1 MKHTKSARSKL
12 MFNTKKTVH
21 QDIHENEVAYSGT
34 VTVVTHMTIV
44 VFIPALDVEVDVKRN
59 PDASVQNGSVPE
71 VGDIATVQVV
81 LEDGNYNA
89 TAAMFVPQ
97 QDIKEDIPV
106 TDDDLLLL
114 DDDNEDTEE
123 YDWYNEP
130 PAKDFGNLDID

>member
-1 MKHTKSARSKL
+1 MTKTITA
-12 MFNTKKTVH
+12 TH
-21 QDIHENEVAYSGT
+21 SGT
-34 VTVVTHMTIV
+34 VTAITPMTIV

-81 LEDGNYNA
+81 LEDGDYNA
-89 TAAMFVPQ
+89 TAATFVPQ

-106 TDDDLLLL
+106 TDDDFFDDDL
-114 DDDNEDTEE
+114 DDEKAEE

-130 PAKDFGNLDID
+130 PADDFGNWDID

>member
-1 MKHTKSARSKL
+1 

-81 LEDGNYNA
+81 LEDGDYNA
-89 TAAMFVPQ
+89 TAATFVPQ

-130 PAKDFGNLDID
+130 PAEDFGNWDID

>member
-1 MKHTKSARSKL
+1 
-12 MFNTKKTVH
+12 MFNTKKTVR

-34 VTVVTHMTIV
+34 VTAVTHMTIV

-81 LEDGNYNA
+81 LEDGDYNA
-89 TAAMFVPQ
+89 TAATFVQQ

-114 DDDNEDTEE
+114 DDDDEDIEE

-130 PAKDFGNLDID
+130 PADDFGNLDID

>member
-1 MKHTKSARSKL
+1 
-12 MFNTKKTVH
+12 MFNTKKTVR

-34 VTVVTHMTIV
+34 VTAVTHMTIV

-71 VGDIATVQVV
+71 VGDIATEQVA
-81 LEDGNYNA
+81 LEDGDYNA
-89 TAAMFVPQ
+89 TAAAFVPQ

>member
-1 MKHTKSARSKL
+1 MA
-12 MFNTKKTVH
+12 
-21 QDIHENEVAYSGT
+21 A
-34 VTVVTHMTIV
+34 VTPKTIV
-44 VFIPALDVEVDVKRN
+44 VFIPALDVEVNAQRN
-59 PDASVQNGSVPE
+59 PDTSVQNGSIPG

-81 LEDGNYNA
+81 LGDGDFVV
-89 TAAMFVPQ
+89 TAATFVPQ

-130 PAKDFGNLDID
+130 PAEDFGNLDID

>member
-1 MKHTKSARSKL
+1 ML
-12 MFNTKKTVH
+12 NTKKTVR

-34 VTVVTHMTIV
+34 VTAVTHMTIV

-81 LEDGNYNA
+81 LEDGDYNA
-89 TAAMFVPQ
+89 TAATFVPQ

>member
-1 MKHTKSARSKL
+1 
-12 MFNTKKTVH
+12 MFNTKKTVR

-34 VTVVTHMTIV
+34 VTAVTHMTIV

-81 LEDGNYNA
+81 LEDGDYNA
-89 TAAMFVPQ
+89 TAATFVPQ

-106 TDDDLLLL
+106 TDDDFFDDDL
-114 DDDNEDTEE
+114 DDEKAEE

-130 PAKDFGNLDID
+130 PADDFGNWDIDWIIEIGLE

>member
-1 MKHTKSARSKL
+1 
-12 MFNTKKTVH
+12 MFNTKKTVR

-34 VTVVTHMTIV
+34 VTAVTHMTIV

-81 LEDGNYNA
+81 LEEGDYNA
-89 TAAMFVPQ
+89 TAATFVPQ

-106 TDDDLLLL
+106 TDDDFFDDDL
-114 DDDNEDTEE
+114 DDEKAEE

-130 PAKDFGNLDID
+130 PADDFGNWDIDWIIEIGLE